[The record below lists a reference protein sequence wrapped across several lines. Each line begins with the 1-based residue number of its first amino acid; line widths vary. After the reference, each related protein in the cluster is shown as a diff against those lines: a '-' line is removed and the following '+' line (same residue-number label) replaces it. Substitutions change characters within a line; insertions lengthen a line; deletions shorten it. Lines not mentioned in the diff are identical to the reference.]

1 MCGIVG
7 VLSFNNSAFRV
18 SEPYLVRMRD
28 VMSHRGPD
36 GAGIFVSPDRRLG
49 LGFRRL
55 AIIDLSERA
64 MQPMSN
70 EDGTLWVVFNGEIY
84 NHAEIRAE
92 LESRGGHRWKTDHS
106 DTEVILHAFEEWGIE
121 CVHKFRGMFAIAL
134 WDTKQRQ
141 LWLIRDRIGVKPLYY
156 SIHHGRIT
164 FASEIKAL
172 LEDEQQPRDVNE
184 EALYYYLSFNATPA
198 PLTLFSGIQKLA
210 PGTWLRVNEDG
221 HVQECRYWDVWD
233 HTQPLTNVSEDEI
246 AERILSELR
255 TSVKLRK
262 ISDVPVGVFLSGGI
276 DSSTNAALFSE
287 GDGQPVKTFSIGYDR
302 EYESYPS
309 ELGYARKIAQKV
321 GADHHELLLK
331 ESDLL
336 ESLPLI
342 IRHQDEPLADPV
354 CMPVYYVSKL
364 ARDAGVIVCQVGEG
378 SDELFWGYKYWR
390 DSLRLQRFSNS
401 LPIPNALRNLGLAG
415 LNFVER
421 GRNASYRRQFSCEV
435 LRRALSNRPVFW
447 GGAEV
452 LSDSQ
457 KRQFLSPR
465 LLKKFKELSS
475 WEALRPIRQRFEEKS
490 WEPSPLNWMTYLDLN
505 VRLPELLLMRV
516 DKMSMAVSLEA
527 RVPFLDHKFVE
538 LAMSIPE
545 AVKTRKGVLKYILKK
560 AVRGVIPDELI
571 DRKKQGFGVPVYE
584 WYQTKFGEHLVKE
597 TKDFC
602 ENTDLFRFEEVLPF
616 LPKRGWA
623 LLNLALWWKQY
634 IGSES
639 TPPQPFLAPASL
651 RSESNSHRNISLP
664 VEPNMGTASTAQS
677 GGRS

>member
-7 VLSFNNSAFRV
+7 VLSFTNSAFRV
-18 SEPYLVRMRD
+18 SEPYLTRMRD

-36 GAGIFVSPDRRLG
+36 GAGIFVSGDRRLG

-106 DTEVILHAFEEWGIE
+106 DTEVILHAFEEWGVD
-121 CVHKFRGMFAIAL
+121 CLQKFRGMFAIAL

-172 LEDEQQPRDVNE
+172 LEDEQQQRSVNE

-198 PLTLFSGIQKLA
+198 PHTLFSGIQKLA
-210 PGTWLRVNEDG
+210 PGTWLRVSEDG
-221 HVQECRYWDVWD
+221 HVQECRYWDVLD
-233 HTQPLTNVSEDEI
+233 HTQPLTNISEEEI

-287 GDGQPVKTFSIGYDR
+287 GEGQPVKTFSIGYDQ

-309 ELGYARKIAQKV
+309 ELPYARRIAHQV
-321 GADHHELLLK
+321 GADHHELLLR

-336 ESLPLI
+336 DSLPRI

-354 CMPVYYVSKL
+354 CVPVYYVSKL
-364 ARDAGVIVCQVGEG
+364 ARDSGVIVCQVGEG

-390 DSLRLQRFSNS
+390 DSLRLQRFSNL
-401 LPIPNALRNLGLAG
+401 LPIPNALKNLGLAG

-452 LSDSQ
+452 FSDSQ
-457 KRQFLSPR
+457 KRQLLSPR
-465 LLKKFKELSS
+465 LRKRFAELSS
-475 WEALRPIRQRFEEKS
+475 WEALRPIRQRFEEKA

-505 VRLPELLLMRV
+505 LRLPELLLMRV

-545 AVKTRKGVLKYILKK
+545 TVKTRNGVLKYILKK
-560 AVRGVIPDELI
+560 AVRGVIPDQLI

-584 WYQTKFGEHLVKE
+584 WYQTKFGEYLAKE
-597 TKDFC
+597 MKDFC
-602 ENTDLFRFEEVLPF
+602 ENTDLFQLEGVLPH
-616 LPKRGWA
+616 LKKRGWA
-623 LLNLALWWKQY
+623 LLNVALWWKQY
-634 IGSES
+634 IGSATAAPHGLSGAVPSE
-639 TPPQPFLAPASL
+639 TQPIDLRNAPLSAATG
-651 RSESNSHRNISLP
+651 
-664 VEPNMGTASTAQS
+664 V
-677 GGRS
+677 